1 MRHLQR
7 RWRLLP
13 AGDRAWQRL
22 TLAADRAGV
31 GPRPSETI
39 YEYAGWL
46 EEQLPS
52 HVEPIRTVADGKV
65 WQAYSGR
72 RMTQIASSRLEE
84 AWARLRLPLVWLAVR
99 RTAAQR
105 FRPPPPLA
113 QRASGRPSISSTWV
127 AVVPSR
133 WRVSFQ
139 RSSRHRSSR
148 AEQTLSDALSMSML
162 HGAVVLVAIRTR
174 AMIRSV
180 PPWLTTHTGHAAGAV
195 LQLREQRP

>member
-1 MRHLQR
+1 MVAFNIKEVGKALQR

-39 YEYAGWL
+39 YEYTGWL

-72 RMTQIASSRLEE
+72 RMTTAASNRLEE
-84 AWARLRLPLVWLAVR
+84 AWARLRLPLVWLAARRWLRGIVR
-99 RTAAQR
+99 R
-105 FRPPPPLA
+105 
-113 QRASGRPSISSTWV
+113 G
-127 AVVPSR
+127 
-133 WRVSFQ
+133 
-139 RSSRHRSSR
+139 
-148 AEQTLSDALSMSML
+148 D
-162 HGAVVLVAIRTR
+162 
-174 AMIRSV
+174 
-180 PPWLTTHTGHAAGAV
+180 
-195 LQLREQRP
+195 

>member
-1 MRHLQR
+1 MPRSCIGAAAFVFLRMRHLQR

-99 RTAAQR
+99 RSLR
-105 FRPPPPLA
+105 
-113 QRASGRPSISSTWV
+113 SI
-127 AVVPSR
+127 
-133 WRVSFQ
+133 
-139 RSSRHRSSR
+139 
-148 AEQTLSDALSMSML
+148 
-162 HGAVVLVAIRTR
+162 LVRR
-174 AMIRSV
+174 R
-180 PPWLTTHTGHAAGAV
+180 
-195 LQLREQRP
+195 R